1 MYNGVGLRTPRG
13 SGTSGFIQR
22 NAGQLAQGGGRTAL
36 MWNTRS
42 YYKADVIQQEKG
54 KDIVEHERKRAIELK
69 LLIAREK
76 MEDEAKMTEDEIEDE
91 LVYLRRVYEREQE
104 EEVKQDEAKP
114 TKSLSDFAKAFKID
128 ETYKEG
134 ESFDRELQ
142 VAGFVLVQVQGEV
155 RLYTSLK
162 ERNNTRNT
170 NDRKEA

>member
-1 MYNGVGLRTPRG
+1 M
-13 SGTSGFIQR
+13 
-22 NAGQLAQGGGRTAL
+22 AELAQGGGRTAL

-142 VAGFVLVQVQGEV
+142 
-155 RLYTSLK
+155 
-162 ERNNTRNT
+162 
-170 NDRKEA
+170 